1 MRKMIPQILQIVGLI
16 LVVYGIYQVVSPE
29 ASVDLGIVEA
39 TAQDN
44 TDAYTTVGIGILA
57 VVLGFFMGKKK

>member
-1 MRKMIPQILQIVGLI
+1 MIPQILQIVGLI

>member
-44 TDAYTTVGIGILA
+44 TDAYTTLGIGVLA